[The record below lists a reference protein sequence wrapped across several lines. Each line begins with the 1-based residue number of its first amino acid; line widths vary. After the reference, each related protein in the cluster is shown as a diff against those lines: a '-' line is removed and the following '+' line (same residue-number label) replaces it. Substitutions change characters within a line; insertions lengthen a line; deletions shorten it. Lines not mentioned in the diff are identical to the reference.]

1 MPDTKE
7 LFNDVAKHY
16 DKLNTIFSFGLHKIW
31 RKKLAQRL
39 SDESD
44 VLDLATGTAD
54 VALEIAAQYPNSKI
68 TGLDPSSKMLDIG
81 ELKVNKKNLQDRIKL
96 ISGVAEEIPFNDNKF
111 DYATISFGIRNTVDY
126 KKSLK
131 EILRVLKKDGKLLV
145 LEFAAP
151 KNIFFRPIYLF
162 YFRNIM
168 PLVGKIVGREKEYR
182 YLSESTLSFPQR
194 EEFIRS
200 MSECG
205 FLDCNYDE
213 LTLGTVILYSGTK
226 N

>member
-7 LFNDVAKHY
+7 LFNNVAKHY

-31 RKKLAQRL
+31 RKKLAGKL
-39 SDESD
+39 TDESN
-44 VLDLATGTAD
+44 VLDIATGTAD
-54 VALEIAAQYPNSKI
+54 VALEIAAMHPNSKI

-81 ELKVNKKNLQDRIKL
+81 KTKVNKNNLSSRIKL
-96 ISGVAEEIPFNDNKF
+96 ISGVAEKIPFEEEIF

-151 KNIFFRPIYLF
+151 TNVVFRPVYLF
-162 YFRNIM
+162 YFKNIM
-168 PLVGKIVGREKEYR
+168 PLVGKIVGRQKEYK
-182 YLSESTLSFPQR
+182 YLAESTLSFPQR
-194 EEFIRS
+194 NEFLES
-200 MSECG
+200 MRECG
-205 FLDCNYDE
+205 FKECKFQE
-213 LTLGTVILYSGTK
+213 LTLGTVILYSGRK
-226 N
+226 S